1 MNAVAVPDAEDRYL
15 HALLRAYLDLPDT
28 PAKARPP
35 DRTLARSLF
44 AQDVPL
50 DLVRA
55 AFALASA
62 RRACRPPTSPPLQP
76 VRSLHYFLPVLE
88 ELRLSN
94 PKPAY
99 LARLLARRSAPLTPT
114 P

>member
-1 MNAVAVPDAEDRYL
+1 MNAVAVPDAQDRYV
-15 HALLRAYLDLPDT
+15 HALLREYLDLPDT

-62 RRACRPPTSPPLQP
+62 RRESRPPTSPQLQP

-94 PKPAY
+94 PEPAY
-99 LARLLARRSAPLTPT
+99 LARLLARHTTSPGPT

>member
-1 MNAVAVPDAEDRYL
+1 MNAVSVSGAQDRYVRDLL
-15 HALLRAYLDLPDT
+15 HAYLDLPDT
-28 PAKARPP
+28 PARARPP
-35 DRTLARSLF
+35 DRILARSLF
-44 AQDVPL
+44 AQAVPL

-62 RRACRPPTSPPLQP
+62 RRASRPPKSPSLQP

-88 ELRLSN
+88 ELRLSS
-94 PKPAY
+94 PDPAY
-99 LARLLARRSAPLTPT
+99 LERLLARRAVPLAPT